1 MLINYQN
8 KIATVKC
15 GNCGMETEHDLSN
28 VKSEFLEE
36 FEEYENL
43 MLSCGNSECS
53 AREGFNMNLPMTEN
67 MEGMPIEEQTQ
78 RTYLR
83 QIIQT
88 IRADFSNV

>member
-1 MLINYQN
+1 
-8 KIATVKC
+8 
-15 GNCGMETEHDLSN
+15 
-28 VKSEFLEE
+28 
-36 FEEYENL
+36 
-43 MLSCGNSECS
+43 
-53 AREGFNMNLPMTEN
+53 MNLPMTEN